1 MEPFFYLLVPLEVND
16 RRENRSSEQENQPL
30 EVVPRQETG
39 EMQDED
45 RDCQHIKQSKQHRVF
60 PFFCSATGIHQPLF
74 IRRCRNYS
82 HIIGVEMWNCS
93 GLGLSFSCG

>member
-74 IRRCRNYS
+74 IRRRQNYS
-82 HIIGVEMWNCS
+82 HIIGVKMWNCS
-93 GLGLSFSCG
+93 GRRLPFSVG